1 MMESAVRLYER
12 LGFERAYDK
21 EFHNGT
27 VLVKSYRL
35 KLSDAV
41 LLNV

>member
-1 MMESAVRLYER
+1 MMDSAVRLYER
-12 LGFERAYDK
+12 LGFERAFDK

-35 KLSDAV
+35 A
-41 LLNV
+41 LNEAAFLKA